1 VLLSALPTAA
11 LVFTLAQ
18 QYGIYVDRA
27 SSAILVT
34 TLLSVLTVPLILLIL
49 GMSRWHVAGARS
61 ARPACDPGHIARS
74 PCASRHSP
82 VPPPCIL
89 FGHTPFPGQIR

>member
-34 TLLSVLTVPLILLIL
+34 TLLSVLTVPL
-49 GMSRWHVAGARS
+49 S
-61 ARPACDPGHIARS
+61 
-74 PCASRHSP
+74 
-82 VPPPCIL
+82 
-89 FGHTPFPGQIR
+89 F